1 MELAGISTPT
11 AALIAGLVTSLHC
24 AGMCGP
30 LACMFAP
37 GPRDRADPQAV
48 ATVYHV
54 SRVFGYTLLGA
65 VAGGVGRVPAALLGD
80 GFLRLLPWVL
90 VVFFLTV
97 AFRVDRWLPKP
108 AILGRLRLRLASW
121 LHGKSR
127 LHVAAIMGAATP
139 VLPCGPLYFLITL
152 SALSGSA
159 LRGAEFMLA
168 FGLGTIP
175 LLWIAQAGFG
185 RLRVRLSPVWLARVQ
200 TTVALI
206 TALVILWRLQG
217 PGAGDFLC
225 H

>member
-1 MELAGISTPT
+1 MELAGISTPA
-11 AALIAGLVTSLHC
+11 AALVAGLVTSLHC

-65 VAGGVGRVPAALLGD
+65 LAGGVGRVPAALLGD

-108 AILGRLRLRLASW
+108 AILGRLRLRLASG

-200 TTVALI
+200 TAVALI

-217 PGAGDFLC
+217 PGA
-225 H
+225 

>member
-1 MELAGISTPT
+1 MELAGISTPS
-11 AALIAGLVTSLHC
+11 AALVAGLVTSLHC

-37 GPRDRADPQAV
+37 GPRDRSDPQAV
-48 ATVYHV
+48 ATAYHV

-90 VVFFLTV
+90 VGFFLTV

-108 AILGRLRLRLASW
+108 PILGRLRLGLSSC
-121 LHGKSR
+121 LHGKPR
-127 LHVAAIMGAATP
+127 LQVAAIMGLATP

-168 FGLGTIP
+168 FGLGTVP
-175 LLWIAQAGFG
+175 LLWVAQAGFG
-185 RLRVRLSPVWLARVQ
+185 RLRLRLSPLWLGRVQ

-217 PGAGDFLC
+217 PGGGEFLC

>member
-1 MELAGISTPT
+1 MELAGISTPS
-11 AALIAGLVTSLHC
+11 AALVAGLVTSLHC

-30 LACMFAP
+30 LSCMFAP
-37 GPRDRADPQAV
+37 GPRDRADPQTV
-48 ATVYHV
+48 ATVYHM

-65 VAGGVGRVPAALLGD
+65 VAGGVGRVPAALIGD

-108 AILGRLRLRLASW
+108 AFLGRLRLKLSAW

-127 LHVAAIMGAATP
+127 VQVAAVMGAATP

-168 FGLGTIP
+168 FGLGTVP
-175 LLWIAQAGFG
+175 LLWVAQAGYG
-185 RLRVRLSPVWLARVQ
+185 RLRLRLSPLWLTRFQMA
-200 TTVALI
+200 VALV
-206 TALVILWRLQG
+206 AAVVIMWRLQG
-217 PGAGDFLC
+217 PGGGDFLC

>member
-1 MELAGISTPT
+1 MELASISTPS

-37 GPRDRADPQAV
+37 GPNDRADPQTV

-54 SRVFGYTLLGA
+54 SRVLGYTVLGTI
-65 VAGGVGRVPAALLGD
+65 AGSVGRVPAILLGD

-90 VVFFLTV
+90 AAFFLTV

-108 AILGRLRLRLASW
+108 ALLGRLRLRLSSW

-127 LHVAAIMGAATP
+127 VQVAAVMGLATP

-168 FGLGTIP
+168 FGLGTVP
-175 LLWIAQAGFG
+175 LLWIAQAGYG
-185 RLRVRLSPVWLARVQ
+185 RLRVRLSPVWLARFQ
-200 TTVALI
+200 TGLALL
-206 TALVILWRLQG
+206 AAAVIVWRLQA
-217 PGAGDFLC
+217 PGGGDFLC

>member
-1 MELAGISTPT
+1 MELAGISTPS
-11 AALIAGLVTSLHC
+11 AALVAGLVTSLHC

-30 LACMFAP
+30 LSCMFAP
-37 GPRDRADPQAV
+37 GPRDRSDPQTV
-48 ATVYHV
+48 ATAYHV

-90 VVFFLTV
+90 IVFFLTV

-108 AILGRLRLRLASW
+108 AFLGRLRLRLSSW

-127 LHVAAIMGAATP
+127 VQVAAVMGAATP

-168 FGLGTIP
+168 FGLGTVP
-175 LLWIAQAGFG
+175 LLWIAQAGYG
-185 RLRVRLSPVWLARVQ
+185 RLRLRLSPLWLGRFQMA
-200 TTVALI
+200 VALVA
-206 TALVILWRLQG
+206 ALVIMWRLQG
-217 PGAGDFLC
+217 PGGGDFLC